1 MTPPDQLQ
9 EEPLKNADLEGKI
22 VGLRMVLTPEEGAE
36 ARGKFLE
43 ALRTSPLAV
52 PTMTPVPTGPDG
64 SVVPG
69 AEINLLVVTTQEGVS
84 GVPAFTTL
92 GQLRAALAQVEN
104 GMFLTGGD
112 LGNILGG
119 SGHKLFVDSPD
130 GHVEVESEE
139 LQQMAFITQQQVAID
154 QQRAQH
160 NESLEEALAALA
172 GNDSEATRADVVRA
186 FLGGFCRYPLL
197 TDAEGDAECLML
209 AEQSPAPGVPTP
221 EIAVL
226 TQDGALL
233 AFTGEDAM
241 RAWDP
246 APSERSAVILPGQ
259 GIGEWATQAEV
270 RTILVNPGSPNTR
283 ALQVTDG
290 QFSVA

>member
-1 MTPPDQLQ
+1 MIPPDQLQ

-22 VGLRMVLTPEEGAE
+22 VGLRMVLTPEEGEE

-64 SVVPG
+64 AVLPG
-69 AEINLLVVTTQEGVS
+69 AEINLLVVTTQEGVT

-112 LGNILGG
+112 LGNILGS
-119 SGHKLFVDSPD
+119 SGHKLFVDSLD
-130 GHVEVESEE
+130 GHVEVEPEE
-139 LQQMAFITQQQVAID
+139 LQQMAFVTQQQVAID

-160 NESLEEALAALA
+160 NELLEEALAALTEHD
-172 GNDSEATRADVVRA
+172 NEATRAAVVRA
-186 FLGGFCRYPLL
+186 FVGGFCRYPLL

-209 AEQSPAPGVPTP
+209 AEQSPTPGVPTP

-226 TQDGALL
+226 TQEGALL
-233 AFTGEDAM
+233 AFTGEDVM

-246 APSERSAVILPGQ
+246 SPAERSAVILPGH
-259 GIGEWATQAEV
+259 GVGEWATQAEV
-270 RTILVNPGSPNTR
+270 RTIHINLGSPHTR
-283 ALQVTDG
+283 ALQVVDG
-290 QFSVA
+290 QISVA